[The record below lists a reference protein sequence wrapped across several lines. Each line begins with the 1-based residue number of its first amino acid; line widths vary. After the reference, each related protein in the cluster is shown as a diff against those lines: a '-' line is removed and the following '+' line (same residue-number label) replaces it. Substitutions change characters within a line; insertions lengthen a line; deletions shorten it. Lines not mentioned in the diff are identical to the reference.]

1 MENISLLLGVFL
13 WASFCLV
20 IANSNVPWLKFVPIL
35 VVTAISFFL
44 LLVFIDSYP
53 LHSEALTKLLGGL
66 ICTNIF
72 GGLVCSVAYR
82 QKDGNRFWLSWLLFT
97 LRWTLFMLGLGFFLK
112 FGLVGKGFL
121 VIGELAVF
129 SAVWGTTI
137 CALTF
142 QRNDKDKFLISWR
155 HYFIY
160 FFFSII
166 FLCGIYSML
175 IFIWGMRPSH

>member
-1 MENISLLLGVFL
+1 MENVSFLLGVIF
-13 WASFCLV
+13 WASLCLV
-20 IANSNVPWLKFVPIL
+20 IANSNVPELKFVPIL

-44 LLVFIDSYP
+44 VLILIDFYP
-53 LHSEALTKLLGGL
+53 LHDNALPKLFVGL

-82 QKDGNRFWLSWLLFT
+82 QKDGGRFLLSWLFFT
-97 LRWTLFMLGLGFFLK
+97 LRWTLFVLGLGFFLK
-112 FGLVGKGFL
+112 FGLVGDGFL
-121 VIGELAVF
+121 VIVELAVF

-142 QRNDKDKFLISWR
+142 HRNDRETFLISWC
-155 HYFIY
+155 HYFSY